1 MDFGI
6 LDGQNKNN
14 IKNHNSQQER
24 KKYQAQAATLKISDL
39 LLAAGITMMQKA
51 TK

>member
-1 MDFGI
+1 MDFVI
-6 LDGQNKNN
+6 LDGKNKNN

-24 KKYQAQAATLKISDL
+24 KKCQAASLKISDL

>member
-6 LDGQNKNN
+6 LDDQNKKNN

-24 KKYQAQAATLKISDL
+24 KKYQAASLKISDL